1 MQASFLYNDLFEIR
15 SIIKSGKSF
24 NEHLSK
30 LIETLKLS
38 RSDIHKNSAIQNAL
52 DSFANDPQL
61 KVNVYDN
68 LNIISDK
75 VLSKWY
81 HIANQTFIET
91 PTETENQG
99 ELFNT
104 TSRFLNDKIV
114 AGKSLKNLNNNETF
128 SCIEKEIYLYHEHHL
143 NNNDFII
150 KFHGYSVSNCKP
162 VLFYDYAEHGD
173 LYTYIQVNHDSSR
186 NLLKDWG
193 KKIKLAWEIT
203 QGVKFLHNVRI

>member
-1 MQASFLYNDLFEIR
+1 MYIHFLRSIVRYCIVKHDSTVGSKTMQASFLYNDLFEIR
-15 SIIKSGKSF
+15 SIIKAGKSF

-38 RSDIHKNSAIQNAL
+38 RSDIHKNSAIQIAL
-52 DSFANDPQL
+52 DSFANEPQL

-104 TSRFLNDKIV
+104 TPRFLDDKIV

-128 SCIEKEIYLYHEHHL
+128 SCIEKEIYLYHEHNL

-162 VLFYDYAEHGD
+162 
-173 LYTYIQVNHDSSR
+173 
-186 NLLKDWG
+186 
-193 KKIKLAWEIT
+193 
-203 QGVKFLHNVRI
+203 